1 MSQGKAKKKLHYL
14 QEEKWKSEFKVK
26 DVFTLRGI
34 DNLFD
39 DIDADSDLGLP
50 LLSPLL
56 KSADAIEHKKSRGP
70 SNPDK
75 IKTPSIQGHKD
86 ALIQENGIQEG
97 EITDKE
103 SPFKEI
109 VPIKTSS
116 PIAMETDGGE
126 EEVRL
131 VADPLLFG
139 VEDEEPIG
147 GDLSKPPCPQQSEAV
162 KESFS
167 GDSGSLASP
176 PERVEFRKAT
186 KPNAG
191 SSTCMKTSKSRKTAF
206 QATQSLPPDIKE
218 DFLMDKDPSCLS
230 TVLVQKNEQKLEETE
245 QCKDQ
250 MPEKG
255 LSFQH
260 KIKKALM
267 PKSSCSRK
275 PAASPAPPPVDF
287 EEDFMILDDE
297 APVLFIIP
305 RKSGVCRKKRTVTAD
320 SAKECVSAEPHS
332 IDQLSQSET
341 DTNNQEGADS
351 KRSKAQSDSDNQKPK
366 GKHRKASKKN
376 SKELVTHD
384 GLEDRPDPL
393 TQGIEDGFCDRSP
406 SQTVQGNKVVDST
419 GKQSTKKISD
429 PDELSEKDGTNAG
442 GSHEIPVPMS
452 RNKKKSSSS
461 QPDRPGSKAKK
472 ESKKV
477 ISVTGPQTTSSVKVN
492 KNGKNSNNGKT
503 ITKTKKRT
511 SKQQKE
517 LEQKDPACE
526 QQDLGEAP
534 PALNEQ
540 EEAQRTAVNKQSAKQ
555 DAFKNPAKKQKGKE
569 TKTVESKPKDPPTI
583 ALDTS
588 SESAVTAKRMRKP
601 PGAWWL
607 ASQDDSTTECQAEAV
622 LGTAQGPNSSKKTIT
637 KQAVAVAVDSNE
649 IQSLRPAQG
658 NQKKPKTSATH
669 SAVENVKKL
678 LAHGEGDDTGAEQK
692 MPKKTVPRKK
702 RKSATTQQQV
712 PSPTPVSGEEVKED
726 RQEAFL
732 NESAEQVSPALCSP
746 YRQHN
751 ITPGEKRVFG
761 KVYTR
766 YTGSSQKNP
775 SSVRSPESCV
785 PDDIPQKRQRKAPSY
800 RWESPPSQEATDGPP
815 SPHNAHP
822 QQSKPPNSPISG
834 AFKKGANLVK
844 SQKTKSHIKNIKRN
858 IINTPK
864 SIKRS
869 LASMNDI
876 FASEKAGNIIKTR
889 QKRRKHGRRNLLHS
903 LDDQSEHSS
912 ENMAH
917 SDDQL
922 QGNSHASFGF
932 TSGVTVEPSGT
943 RNKKIIRVSSGPNTL
958 SDIDTGFRSGPSSMI
973 DLQGYE
979 EEEDDIELPSSR
991 VIVHV
996 RHGPRVLAQCD
1007 LCGPPLQPIILEED
1021 DWNNLHA
1028 WFSHLWPPA
1037 SKDGRVV
1044 SPDDFHW
1051 HSYGGRAIGHAVDL
1065 QSSSFSH
1072 GKILLGSFMKKP
1084 PQVDL
1089 DTVSVFSI
1097 ISSCVRVD
1105 IDGIKSVYNSGQVF
1119 MIPSGQVYTIHNLCQ
1134 EPAVLIYH
1142 RTQSNISPS

>member
-1 MSQGKAKKKLHYL
+1 MSLGKAKKKLHYL
-14 QEEKWKSEFKVK
+14 LEEEKWKSEFKGK

-34 DNLFD
+34 DTLFD

-50 LLSPLL
+50 LLSPLP
-56 KSADAIEHKKSRGP
+56 KSADAIEHKKSWGP
-70 SNPDK
+70 SYPDK
-75 IKTPSIQGHKD
+75 IKTPSKQGHKG
-86 ALIQENGIQEG
+86 ALIQENGTQEG

-109 VPIKTSS
+109 APIKTFS
-116 PIAMETDGGE
+116 PIAMETEGGE
-126 EEVRL
+126 GVRL

-139 VEDEEPIG
+139 VEDKSIG
-147 GDLSKPPCPQQSEAV
+147 GVLSKPPCPQQSEAV
-162 KESFS
+162 KKSFS
-167 GDSGSLASP
+167 GDSGSVVSP
-176 PERVEFRKAT
+176 PETVEFRKGT

-191 SSTCMKTSKSRKTAF
+191 SSSCVKTSKSSKTAF
-206 QATQSLPPDIKE
+206 QATQCLPPHIKE
-218 DFLMDKDPSCLS
+218 DLLMANDPSRLS
-230 TVLVQKNEQKLEETE
+230 PVLVQKNEQKIGETE

-250 MPEKG
+250 MPEDHQKG

-275 PAASPAPPPVDF
+275 PAEAPAPPPVDF

-305 RKSGVCRKKRTVTAD
+305 RKLEVCRKKRTVPAD
-320 SAKECVSAEPHS
+320 SAKESVSEEPHS

-341 DTNNQEGADS
+341 DTNNQKGADS

-366 GKHRKASKKN
+366 GKRRKASKKS
-376 SKELVTHD
+376 SKAQVTHD
-384 GLEDRPDPL
+384 GLEDRPDPVI
-393 TQGIEDGFCDRSP
+393 QGIEDRFCDQSP
-406 SQTVQGNKVVDST
+406 SQTVQGNKVVDSS
-419 GKQSTKKISD
+419 GKLSTKKISD
-429 PDELSEKDGTNAG
+429 PDELSDKDGTNDG
-442 GSHEIPVPMS
+442 GSHEIPVSMS
-452 RNKKKSSSS
+452 RNKKQSSRS
-461 QPDRPGSKAKK
+461 QPDRPRSKAEK

-477 ISVTGPQTTSSVKVN
+477 NSVTGAQTTSSVKVN
-492 KNGKNSNNGKT
+492 KNGKNSNTGKT

-511 SKQQKE
+511 SKQQEE
-517 LEQKDPACE
+517 LEQKEPACE
-526 QQDLGEAP
+526 QQDLVETP
-534 PALNEQ
+534 PAL
-540 EEAQRTAVNKQSAKQ
+540 TVNKQSAKQ
-555 DAFKNPAKKQKGKE
+555 DALKNPAKKQKGKE
-569 TKTVESKPKDPPTI
+569 TKTVESKPKDPLTT

-588 SESAVTAKRMRKP
+588 SDSPVTAKRKRKP

-607 ASQDDSTTECQAEAV
+607 ASQDDSTTECPAEGV
-622 LGTAQGPNSSKKTIT
+622 LGTAQGPNTSKKTIT
-637 KQAVAVAVDSNE
+637 KQAVAVDSNE
-649 IQSLRPAQG
+649 IHTLRPAQG
-658 NQKKPKTSATH
+658 NQKKTKTSSTH
-669 SAVENVKKL
+669 SAVENFKTL
-678 LAHGEGDDTGAEQK
+678 LAHGDGDDTGA
-692 MPKKTVPRKK
+692 KKQTAPRKK

-712 PSPTPVSGEEVKED
+712 LSPTPVSGEEVNED
-726 RQEAFL
+726 RQEACL
-732 NESAEQVSPALCSP
+732 NESAEQISPALCSP
-746 YRQHN
+746 SRQHN
-751 ITPGEKRVFG
+751 ITPGEKRLFG

-766 YTGSSQKNP
+766 YSGSSQKNP
-775 SSVRSPESCV
+775 SSVRRPEICV
-785 PDDIPQKRQRKAPSY
+785 PDDIPQKIQRKPPSN
-800 RWESPPSQEATDGPP
+800 RWEAPPSQEATDGPA

-822 QQSKPPNSPISG
+822 QQSKPPNSAISVV
-834 AFKKGANLVK
+834 FNKGANSVK
-844 SQKTKSHIKNIKRN
+844 SQKRKSHVKNIKRN

-876 FASEKAGNIIKTR
+876 FASEKAGNIVKTSE
-889 QKRRKHGRRNLLHS
+889 KRRKHGRRNLLHS

-912 ENMAH
+912 ENVAYG
-917 SDDQL
+917 DDQQ

-932 TSGVTVEPSGT
+932 TSGFTVEPSGT
-943 RNKKIIRVSSGPNTL
+943 KNKKIIRVSSGPNTL
-958 SDIDTGFRSGPSSMI
+958 SDVDTGFRSGPSSMI
-973 DLQGYE
+973 DLQQHD

-1037 SKDGRVV
+1037 SKDGLVV

-1051 HSYGGRAIGHAVDL
+1051 HTYGGRAIGHAVDL

-1084 PQVDL
+1084 PHVDH

-1105 IDGIKSVYNSGQVF
+1105 IDGIKSVFNSGQVF
-1119 MIPSGQVYTIHNLCQ
+1119 MIPSGQVYSIHNLCQ
-1134 EPAVLIYH
+1134 VPAVLIYH
-1142 RTQSNISPS
+1142 RTQSII